1 MPVLIPVFFITI
13 SVTIAI
19 AIAIVLITTAI
30 VFIAILIN
38 GSALVALPEDGAQ
51 TLRRVSLTLK
61 SESLLAP
68 ISGSAPASGHL
79 NRQGRQGGRI

>member
-13 SVTIAI
+13 SVAIAI
-19 AIAIVLITTAI
+19 AIAIVLITIAI

-68 ISGSAPASGHL
+68 ILGSASASGHL